1 MLKYLKNILSPP
13 EALIGSIKIPDENNY
28 QRDRKRVQLATCI
41 LFVEIAKADSIF
53 AQDERDKIISVMNEK
68 FNLDNESIK
77 ELIELSEENAKVDSS
92 IYEYTNLINQNF
104 SNDEKYE
111 LLRNLWRL
119 VFVDENMD
127 KYEEQM
133 VKKIGIFINV
143 DYRDIISSKM
153 EIKKELKK

>member
-1 MLKYLKNILSPP
+1 MLKYLKNILLPP
-13 EALIGSIKIPDENNY
+13 EALIGSNKIPDENNY
-28 QRDRKRVQLATCI
+28 QKDRKRVQLATCI

-127 KYEEQM
+127 RYEEQM
-133 VKKIGIFINV
+133 VKKIGMFINV

-153 EIKKELKK
+153 EIKKELRK